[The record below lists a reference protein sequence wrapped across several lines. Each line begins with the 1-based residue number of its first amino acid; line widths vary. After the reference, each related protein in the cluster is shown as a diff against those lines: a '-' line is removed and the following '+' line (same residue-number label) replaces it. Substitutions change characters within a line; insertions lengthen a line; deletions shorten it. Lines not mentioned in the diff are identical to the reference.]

1 MSKLLR
7 KYRVPEYRA
16 LPSEEKG
23 YEEKRAE
30 KNDCNAFRTGNR

>member
-7 KYRVPEYRA
+7 KYRVPEYRT

-23 YEEKRAE
+23 YEEKE
-30 KNDCNAFRTGNR
+30 QNCLMK